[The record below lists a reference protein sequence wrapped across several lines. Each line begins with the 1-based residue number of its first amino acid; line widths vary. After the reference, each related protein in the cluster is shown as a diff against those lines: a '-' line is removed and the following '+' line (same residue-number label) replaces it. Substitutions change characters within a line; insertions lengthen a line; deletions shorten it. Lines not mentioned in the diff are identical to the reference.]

1 MRPPPLAK
9 IAAVAAPRPEAE
21 PVTIAKNPSFDI
33 PDFLFL
39 LLTGR
44 WPARVG
50 RTISRGVLPANRAKS
65 VARNYS
71 STHRYL
77 WPLPMPVR
85 QAALRTSAL
94 VMALAFP
101 HHRAQEKAAHRAP
114 TRRPDAPRFQKRG
127 TLWRRVKTSSS
138 RPRRRFLRISPIPRP
153 STATRKASGK
163 RRCGRR

>member
-44 WPARVG
+44 LPAGVG
-50 RTISRGVLPANRAKS
+50 RSIPRGALPANRPKS

-71 STHRYL
+71 STHRHL
-77 WPLPMPVR
+77 C
-85 QAALRTSAL
+85 
-94 VMALAFP
+94 
-101 HHRAQEKAAHRAP
+101 
-114 TRRPDAPRFQKRG
+114 RRPCLRGRPPCGHRRLSWHWLFPIIGRKKRRASSPATAADAPRLKNG
-127 TLWRRVKTSSS
+127 E
-138 RPRRRFLRISPIPRP
+138 
-153 STATRKASGK
+153 
-163 RRCGRR
+163 RCGGE

>member
-44 WPARVG
+44 WPARAG
-50 RTISRGVLPANRAKS
+50 RTISRGVLSANRAKS

-77 WPLPMPVR
+77 WPCPCLTGRPPCGHR
-85 QAALRTSAL
+85 RLSWHWL
-94 VMALAFP
+94 FP
-101 HHRAQEKAAHRAP
+101 IIGRKKRPRIEPPQGGRM
-114 TRRPDAPRFQKRG
+114 RPD
-127 TLWRRVKTSSS
+127 
-138 RPRRRFLRISPIPRP
+138 
-153 STATRKASGK
+153 
-163 RRCGRR
+163 

>member
-44 WPARVG
+44 WPARAG
-50 RTISRGVLPANRAKS
+50 RTISRGVLPANRAKP

-77 WPLPMPVR
+77 WPRPCLRGRPPCGHR
-85 QAALRTSAL
+85 RLSWHWLFPIIGRKKRRASSLATAAGC
-94 VMALAFP
+94 
-101 HHRAQEKAAHRAP
+101 AQIE
-114 TRRPDAPRFQKRG
+114 KRG
-127 TLWRRVKTSSS
+127 T
-138 RPRRRFLRISPIPRP
+138 
-153 STATRKASGK
+153 
-163 RRCGRR
+163 